1 MKDILKKFHWA
12 VKEGHKKKALDL
24 SIQVK
29 RKKKMRHKTK
39 LSSNNFLFF
48 PVSQQVGRSGGGTS
62 TQGKN
67 RYISFLFILHHGHT
81 HCRHHQQGDHRHCRL
96 GRQEAMLSPVL
107 PGLFMEPQRR
117 NESL

>member
-1 MKDILKKFHWA
+1 MTN
-12 VKEGHKKKALDL
+12 
-24 SIQVK
+24 
-29 RKKKMRHKTK
+29 KTEI
-39 LSSNNFLFF
+39 SNNNFF

-96 GRQEAMLSPVL
+96 GRQEAMPSPVL